1 MLLDTKFVIK
11 FKVLTKELVLCQK
24 HKKGLFFIELNQ
36 GKLKVGPFLLTLVN
50 CSFKI
55 KPQFVA

>member
-36 GKLKVGPFLLTLVN
+36 GKLKPGPFFAYTCKLL
-50 CSFKI
+50 I
-55 KPQFVA
+55 